1 MVIKNSSVRIGIGS
15 DVAVRAMLLY
25 AMVCDSCCN
34 IGVAGADT
42 ARKGA
47 IQAYPG
53 NVFIT
58 FWWSGACPYLFALLH
73 LVPDFFA
80 R

>member
-34 IGVAGADT
+34 IGVVGADT
-42 ARKGA
+42 AR
-47 IQAYPG
+47 
-53 NVFIT
+53 
-58 FWWSGACPYLFALLH
+58 SRCSS
-73 LVPDFFA
+73 
-80 R
+80 